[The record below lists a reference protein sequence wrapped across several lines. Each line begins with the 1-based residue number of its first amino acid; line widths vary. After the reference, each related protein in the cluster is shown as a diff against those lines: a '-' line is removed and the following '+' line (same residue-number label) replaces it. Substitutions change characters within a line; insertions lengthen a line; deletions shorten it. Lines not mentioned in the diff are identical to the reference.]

1 MNCLAKCRSKKGKC
15 MVSLQGLEKVSI
27 RLSGIVEIEEY
38 YPGLMGH
45 DGTDRQTRDGRR
57 SNSGRDFEVNT
68 D

>member
-1 MNCLAKCRSKKGKC
+1 